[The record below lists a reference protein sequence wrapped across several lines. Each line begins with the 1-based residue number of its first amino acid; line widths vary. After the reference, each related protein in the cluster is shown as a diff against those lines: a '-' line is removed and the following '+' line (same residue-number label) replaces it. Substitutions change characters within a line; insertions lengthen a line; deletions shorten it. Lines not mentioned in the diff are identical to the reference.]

1 MQSNKYMFCGCAV
14 EIQCDE
20 KIKPEAEF
28 SKFLSDFSKADYTV
42 RVIRTD
48 SLPTEAGEPVFR
60 SNRKKIYV
68 NGDKKVYTAYFN
80 TRLRKYVDF
89 ACKVNDSELYIDF
102 DDELREVTV
111 FDGLD
116 LPSMLLEKGIG
127 IIHCSF
133 VEYNGSAI
141 LFVGDKQVGKST
153 QAGLWNKYLGAD
165 VINGDRAAVY
175 FENGKFY
182 ADGIPFCGTSKICKN
197 KKLPIKALVCLSIG
211 SYNDLEKLSS
221 LEAFMKVMGKFS
233 YNSTKESVETV
244 STLVSKMVENL
255 PVYSYSCLKDE
266 SAVHFL
272 KDELWKE

>member
-1 MQSNKYMFCGCAV
+1 MQSNKYVFCGCAF

-60 SNRKKIYV
+60 SQRRKIYV
-68 NGDKKVYTAYFN
+68 DGDTRVYTAYSN
-80 TRLRKYVDF
+80 AKLRQYVDF
-89 ACKVNDSELYIDF
+89 ACKVNDSELYIKF

-133 VEYNGSAI
+133 VEYKESAI

-211 SYNDLEKLSS
+211 SYNELEKLSS
-221 LEAFMKVMGKFS
+221 LNAFMKVMGKFS
-233 YNSTKESVETV
+233 YNSTKDSVEIV
-244 STLVSKMVENL
+244 SALVSKMVEDL

-266 SAVHFL
+266 SAVRFL

>member
-14 EIQCDE
+14 EIQSDE
-20 KIKPEAEF
+20 IIKPEAEF
-28 SKFLSDFSKADYTV
+28 SKFLSDFTQADYTV
-42 RVIRTD
+42 RVIHTD
-48 SLPTEAGEPVFR
+48 NLPTEVGKPVFR
-60 SNRKKIYV
+60 SNRKKIYAD
-68 NGDKKVYTAYFN
+68 GDKKVYTAYFN
-80 TRLRKYVDF
+80 TKLRKYVDF
-89 ACKVNDSELYIDF
+89 ACKVNDSELYIKY
-102 DDELREVTV
+102 DDKLREVTV

-116 LPSMLLEKGIG
+116 LPSMLLKKGIG

-133 VEYNGSAI
+133 VEYNESAI

-165 VINGDRAAVY
+165 IINGDRAAVY

-211 SYNDLEKLSS
+211 SHNELEKLSS
-221 LEAFMKVMGKFS
+221 LGAFMKVMGKFS
-233 YNSTKESVETV
+233 YNSTKDSVETV
-244 STLVSKMVENL
+244 SSLVGKMVEEL

-272 KDELWKE
+272 KAELWRE